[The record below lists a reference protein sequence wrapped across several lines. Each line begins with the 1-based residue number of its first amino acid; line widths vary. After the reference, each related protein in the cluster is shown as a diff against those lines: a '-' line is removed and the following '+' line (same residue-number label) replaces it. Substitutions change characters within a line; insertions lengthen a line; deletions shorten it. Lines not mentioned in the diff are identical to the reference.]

1 MSEEDIDAKL
11 PEEPLPQQ
19 GFKFGAIM
27 GSRLIDYGIMS
38 SSSDED
44 QPLNGNQETEMT
56 KIEQRRTSTALPT
69 HDNGGSF
76 YEEDDQQF
84 AGEQDLT

>member
-1 MSEEDIDAKL
+1 
-11 PEEPLPQQ
+11 
-19 GFKFGAIM
+19 M

-44 QPLNGNQETEMT
+44 QPLNGNRETEMT

-76 YEEDDQQF
+76 YEEDDQ
-84 AGEQDLT
+84 

>member
-1 MSEEDIDAKL
+1 
-11 PEEPLPQQ
+11 
-19 GFKFGAIM
+19 M

-44 QPLNGNQETEMT
+44 QPLNENKETEMT

-69 HDNGGSF
+69 HDDGEF
-76 YEEDDQQF
+76 YEEDDGQF